1 VAVEWAVTMNRRLA
15 AWAGGDM
22 SKVGAASVLRAPG
35 TANHKRP
42 PRVDLVVG
50 EFTGAGPW
58 EPGVLDQAVP
68 EIPEPAPSARP
79 PYHGPELDLASY
91 LDVLQV
97 RGARAEVADG
107 LGAKYAIVC
116 PWVHE
121 HTGGD
126 RSGTRFGQRE
136 NGALWFHCD
145 HAHCLG
151 RTWADFKLAVGGRL
165 VKVSRS
171 TGNPKNERTVK
182 ITRG

>member
-1 VAVEWAVTMNRRLA
+1 
-15 AWAGGDM
+15 
-22 SKVGAASVLRAPG
+22 
-35 TANHKRP
+35 
-42 PRVDLVVG
+42 
-50 EFTGAGPW
+50 
-58 EPGVLDQAVP
+58 LDQAVP

-91 LDVLQV
+91 LENVQV
-97 RGARAEVADG
+97 RGEVADG

-126 RSGTRFGQRE
+126 RSGTRLGQRE

-171 TGNPKNERTVK
+171 MGNPKNERTVK